1 MFGAALQS
9 PWVLAGVAVLLVG
22 LALSM
27 FGLYELQP
35 PQFLMQKAAGLSSK
49 AGLAGVF
56 LLGATVGI
64 IAAPCVGPIIVGVF
78 VFVAQRADP
87 WLGWW
92 MFFTL
97 ACGLGLPY
105 VILGAFSGLLT
116 KLPKSGNWMV
126 WVKRVFGV
134 VLLVVAAWFV
144 KPIFGARTDVKSPI
158 DWRPYSAGLLTSA
171 SQPLLL
177 DFYADWCIPC
187 HEMDNKTYSDP
198 RVIEKAKQFVMVKVD
213 LTKQGAAPVDELV
226 RKYSIVGMPTTAFL
240 APGGQEHGDLRQVG
254 FVNADKLLNSM
265 AAALTTPAPT
275 NAAAGG
281 ALKDVPPQLLNP
293 F

>member
-1 MFGAALQS
+1 
-9 PWVLAGVAVLLVG
+9 VAGMMVA

-35 PQFLMQKAAGLSSK
+35 PQFLVQKAAGLSSK
-49 AGLAGVF
+49 AGLLGVF

-78 VFVAQRADP
+78 VFVAQRGDP

-116 KLPKSGNWMV
+116 KLPKSGAWMV
-126 WVKRVFGV
+126 SVKKVFGI
-134 VLLVVAAWFV
+134 VLLGVAVWFV
-144 KPIFGARTDVKSPI
+144 KPIFGTRSSAKSPI
-158 DWRPYSAGLLTSA
+158 DWKPYSAELLA
-171 SQPLLL
+171 NAGKPVLL

-187 HEMDNKTYSDP
+187 HEMDNKTYTDP
-198 RVIEKAKQFVMVKVD
+198 RVVEKARELVMVKVD
-213 LTKQGAAPVDELV
+213 LTKQGSEAVDKLV
-226 RKYSIVGMPTTAFL
+226 HEYAIVGMPTTTFFS
-240 APGGQEHGDLRQVG
+240 PDGHQRGDLRQVG
-254 FVNADKLLNSM
+254 FVEADKMLNLM
-265 AAALTTPAPT
+265 AAALTTSAPT
-275 NAAAGG
+275 NSTARAP
-281 ALKDVPPQLLNP
+281 DVPSQLLNP